1 MEVWAIELVSQCIHT
16 LVKHTYK
23 TEMLK
28 IAPFML
34 LLSAFVLW
42 SNAYHSTLNLTLT
55 QTVSHPSLSA
65 GKKGRKRMWPNRFT
79 PVVCIPFTF
88 KVVLISFFFFFFFF
102 LFSFPPFFFHMNLPS
117 QKIGRTEPFVWQNSN
132 QTFSLSSFFPPFFFI
147 FYVEHA

>member
-102 LFSFPPFFFHMNLPS
+102 LFSFSLLLSHTIYFFP
-117 QKIGRTEPFVWQNSN
+117 
-132 QTFSLSSFFPPFFFI
+132 SLSFI
-147 FYVEHA
+147 LHYKETKHLIKVTKFMIVHITKSGIV